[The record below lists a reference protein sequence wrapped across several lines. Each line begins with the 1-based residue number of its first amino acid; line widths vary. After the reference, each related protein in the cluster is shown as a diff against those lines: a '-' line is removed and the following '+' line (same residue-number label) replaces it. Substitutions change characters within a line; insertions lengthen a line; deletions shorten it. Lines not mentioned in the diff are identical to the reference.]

1 MKMTLPFRPVYLLG
15 VILASLLCS
24 FVSAQQPSSTLVN
37 DPAMADESQGENW
50 LAFGRTYSEQR
61 FSPLT
66 QINQSNVGGLELEW
80 YVDLPNSRS
89 LVSTPLVVDGIMYF
103 ISSMNIVRAVDATSG
118 EELWRYDPQV
128 AQYASRRMRAGW
140 DNSRGIGIWEDKVF
154 VATWDGRLIGI
165 DRNDGRE
172 LWSVQTIDPE
182 LAMYIT
188 GAPKIF
194 KGKVLIGNGGT
205 ENGPNRG
212 YITAYDADTGEYA
225 WRFWIVPGNPADG
238 FEDAAMEMAAETWTG
253 EWWRHGGGGNAWHGF
268 TYDAELDQL
277 YIGTGNGSPWNRKI
291 RSPGGGDNLFLS
303 SIVALDPDTGEYL
316 WHYQTAPGDTWD
328 YTSTMDIVLADLTI
342 EGEQVKALMHAPKNG
357 FFYVIN
363 RENGELISA
372 KNYTEVTWASEVDL
386 ETGRPIE
393 NPGVRYELE
402 PVDIAPTPIGG
413 HSWHAMSYNPGTGLV
428 YIPTIHWQNRFTDAD
443 VDLENFQAEGWRIEL
458 GVGYEFGASTR
469 DDGATG
475 TLQAWDPVR
484 QQQIWE
490 IPAEGAWDAGTLT
503 TASNLVF
510 QGKANGHL
518 RAFNALTGEQ
528 LWDENLGLGISAPP
542 ITYSVN
548 GRQYLAILVGW
559 GGAMSAL
566 GGQEMADYGWAYGD
580 HTRRLL
586 AFSLDGTRTVP
597 VSAPPRVPTPLATSD
612 FIVDGATAE
621 SGELDY
627 ESICSFCHGGAAIAA
642 GMAPD
647 LRASGVILSADT
659 FEQVVRGG
667 ALASRGMPPFSDFS
681 DAELNQMRHYIRQ
694 QAEIALA
701 AGR

>member
-24 FVSAQQPSSTLVN
+24 FVSAQQSSLTLVN
-37 DPAMADESQGENW
+37 DPAMSDESQGENW

-372 KNYTEVTWASEVDL
+372 ENYTEVTWASEVDL

-667 ALASRGMPPFSDFS
+667 ALASRGMPPFADFS

>member
-1 MKMTLPFRPVYLLG
+1 MKMALPFRPVYLLG

-24 FVSAQQPSSTLVN
+24 FVSAQQSSSTLVN

-372 KNYTEVTWASEVDL
+372 ENYTEVTWASEVDL

-627 ESICSFCHGGAAIAA
+627 ESICSFCHGGAAVAA

-667 ALASRGMPPFSDFS
+667 ALASRGMPPFADFS